1 VVIGMVPSAMIAI
14 NGRLARRVRSRMDA
28 QRAVDSADNAPNHPT
43 DETSNGTCG
52 LAAHGSAM
60 GNAVGN
66 TLRLRG

>member
-1 VVIGMVPSAMIAI
+1 
-14 NGRLARRVRSRMDA
+14 MDA